1 MDKIDFLSFLGKNYI
16 DFVFKTSKKNY
27 INFNNIFNMWEDE
40 KVKTIN
46 IFWHNRLGLMPKL
59 YKGKGAKILIS
70 EHSDGEIITRIILKY
85 KGLYTVRGS
94 SRRGSIKAL
103 KGLLKEIEN
112 YDVCITPDGPRGPKY
127 KLQNGVVFL
136 AKLTGYPVIPLAYN
150 VKRKLILNSWDNF
163 IFPYP
168 FNEIVYVA
176 GSPIYID
183 KNEDFE
189 KNKNLIENELKK
201 VTEIADN
208 YFS

>member
-1 MDKIDFLSFLGKNYI
+1 MVKINLLSMLGKSYI
-16 DFVFKTSKKNY
+16 DFVFHTSKKYY
-27 INFNNIFNMWEDE
+27 INLDKTFKMWDSSNN
-40 KVKTIN
+40 KTIN
-46 IFWHNRLGLMPKL
+46 IFWHNRLGLMPRL
-59 YKGKGAKILIS
+59 YKGKGIKILIS
-70 EHSDGEIITRIILKY
+70 EHSDGEIITKIILKY

-94 SRRGSIKAL
+94 TRRGSIKAL
-103 KGLLKEIEN
+103 KGLLKEIKD

-150 VKRKLILNSWDNF
+150 VKKKLVLNSWDNF

-176 GSPIYID
+176 GDPVYIN

-189 KNKNLIENELKK
+189 KSKNLIENELKK

-208 YFS
+208 YF